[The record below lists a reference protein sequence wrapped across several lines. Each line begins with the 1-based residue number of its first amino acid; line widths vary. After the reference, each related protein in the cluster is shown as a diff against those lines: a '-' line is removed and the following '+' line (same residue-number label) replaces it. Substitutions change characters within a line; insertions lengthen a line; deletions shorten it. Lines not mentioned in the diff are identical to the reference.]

1 MPKEAIKMNAADEVV
16 PLDGMAAAILQGLQ
30 AQARPRRM
38 AAGGE
43 T

>member
-16 PLDGMAAAILQGLQ
+16 ALDGMATAILQGLQ
-30 AQARPRRM
+30 AQPRPRRT